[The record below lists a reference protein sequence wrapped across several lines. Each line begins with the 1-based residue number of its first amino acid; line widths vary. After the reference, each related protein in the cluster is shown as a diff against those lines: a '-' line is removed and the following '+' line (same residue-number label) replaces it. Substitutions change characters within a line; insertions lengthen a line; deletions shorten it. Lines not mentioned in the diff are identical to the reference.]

1 MPAET
6 MQPNATMPPAGVG
19 QLDGRVM
26 APAPKR
32 ADVGPLLRVVPCSL
46 REAQAFV
53 ARLHRHHKDQPLPG
67 HKMSLGVEACTRM
80 ADGEA
85 WALVGVAM
93 IGNPS
98 APALQKDRRLVEIRR
113 VCTDGTPNACS
124 MLYGAARRALRAIGY
139 ETIIT
144 YTLPE
149 EGGASLRA
157 AGFVLDKSDAGGAS
171 ADWHNRAG
179 RRALPVGTDLV
190 GGKWRWLG

>member
-6 MQPNATMPPAGVG
+6 MQPTATMPPAGVG

-26 APAPKR
+26 APVPKR
-32 ADVGPLLRVVPCSL
+32 ADGGLRVVPCSL
-46 REAQAFV
+46 RDAQRYV
-53 ARLHRHHKDQPLPG
+53 ASLHRHHADQPLPG
-67 HKMSLGVEACTRM
+67 HKLSLAVEKRTRLL
-80 ADGEA
+80 DGPE
-85 WALVGVAM
+85 WVRCGVAM

-98 APALQKDRRLVEIRR
+98 APALQKDPLLVEIRR

-124 MLYGAARRALRAIGY
+124 MLYGAARRALRAMGY

-157 AGFVLDKSDAGGAS
+157 AGFVLDKADAGGCA

-179 RRALPVGTDLV
+179 RKALPVGTDLV

>member
-1 MPAET
+1 MPAEL
-6 MQPNATMPPAGVG
+6 MQPKRDPLPAGVG

-32 ADVGPLLRVVPCSL
+32 AEGGPRLRVAPCSL

-67 HKMSLGVEACTRM
+67 HKMSLGVEACTRL

-124 MLYGAARRALRAIGY
+124 MLYGAARRALRAMGY

-157 AGFVLDKSDAGGAS
+157 AGFVLDKADAGGCA

-179 RRALPVGTDLV
+179 RKALPVGTDLV